1 MNECC
6 ISIALYCVLFL
17 DFSLQWKRCLV
28 LISRRLQCFWSERVI
43 NRQLGSH
50 RSGTEHTLWVCIFLS
65 ATVFSAAPCLAPLSW
80 FIQDFQFSRDA
91 SQYLILCVYGLQT
104 KHWGDG
110 KTGRGSEHFLFAL
123 GVSSGQTPEG
133 VVPKKGLRVEYSS
146 ADPVNCNYVC
156 VCVL

>member
-1 MNECC
+1 MNIFEQYMNECC
-6 ISIALYCVLFL
+6 IYIALYCVLFI
-17 DFSLQWKRCLV
+17 DSSLQWKRCFG

-91 SQYLILCVYGLQT
+91 SQYLILCVSRASNQALRWWEDRKRIWALPLCSRSFIRTNTQKVWCLKKAWELNILQ
-104 KHWGDG
+104 
-110 KTGRGSEHFLFAL
+110 
-123 GVSSGQTPEG
+123 QIQ
-133 VVPKKGLRVEYSS
+133 
-146 ADPVNCNYVC
+146 
-156 VCVL
+156 